1 MNREI
6 FSQSFIIKVILP
18 CQLYGNP
25 IHLWEFWGFLKDD
38 IMRYLREFHAHGI
51 LPRGTNSSFISLIA
65 KCENPQGF
73 GDFRSISLVNCLYK
87 ILAKLLA
94 NRMSKVLGEVID
106 LTQSAFLGRQ
116 LLGG

>member
-1 MNREI
+1 
-6 FSQSFIIKVILP
+6 
-18 CQLYGNP
+18 
-25 IHLWEFWGFLKDD
+25 
-38 IMRYLREFHAHGI
+38 MRYLREFHAHGI